1 MDCLSRA
8 QDKLI
13 RSLYRRRVRRE
24 EGLCVCEGERACG
37 ELHALRPDLIRF
49 GVVSGEVDVAGYPG
63 VEFFLAP
70 KEKFELLSSTVSPKG
85 LILVAAIP
93 KSPDASAPP
102 LDPFALVLD
111 RLTDPGNL
119 GTILRTARAV
129 GLKEVW
135 HSAGTVDP
143 FSEKT
148 IRAAMAAQ
156 FALRLREF
164 DSLDTLAAALRGFGV
179 EKFFRA
185 EPAGGLSCFEAVDLF
200 ERSAVVFGNEAFGA
214 AALAGATQLH
224 IPMPGDAESLNVAQ
238 AATVILFEAVRRRVL
253 A

>member
-1 MDCLSRA
+1 MELLSRA
-8 QDKLI
+8 HDKLV

-49 GVVSGEVDVAGYPG
+49 GVVSGELDVSRYPG
-63 VEFFLAP
+63 VEFFHAP
-70 KEKFELLSSTVSPKG
+70 KAKFELLSSTVSPKG

-93 KSPDASAPP
+93 AAVAASEPP

-111 RLTDPGNL
+111 RLADPGNL

-148 IRAAMAAQ
+148 IRAAMASQ
-156 FALRLREF
+156 FALRLRGF
-164 DSLDTLAAALRGFGV
+164 DTLDALAAALRGFGV
-179 EKFFRA
+179 DTFFRA
-185 EPAGGLSCFEAVDLF
+185 EPAGGLSCFEAEGLF

-214 AALAGATQLH
+214 APLAGATQLH

-238 AATVILFEAVRRRVL
+238 AATVILFEAVRRKILR
-253 A
+253 